1 MYFDF
6 LNISMNK
13 LQNIYISKTK
23 IELGPSTFTVESKY
37 SGQDF
42 YYFCYIQIQNVINF
56 IMWA

>member
-1 MYFDF
+1 
-6 LNISMNK
+6 MNK

-56 IMWA
+56 IM